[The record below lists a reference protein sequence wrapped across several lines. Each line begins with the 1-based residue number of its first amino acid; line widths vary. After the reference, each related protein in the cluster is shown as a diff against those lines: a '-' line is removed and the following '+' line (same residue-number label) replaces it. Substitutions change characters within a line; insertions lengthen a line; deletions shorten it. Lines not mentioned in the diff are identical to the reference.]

1 LQRRIQREIEV
12 QQQFNAA
19 RHPAAGDWSIDCC
32 YTLRSH
38 GSLRAENN
46 PMTFDLVET
55 LALCGLV
62 LFVGYSLQSGIPGL
76 ARLNI
81 PAPVIGGLLAALV
94 VVAIRALG
102 WPAPQFDT
110 TLQRPLL
117 VAFFTTLGFSASYAL
132 LRAGGAQVALLLALV
147 TGFAIVQNLVGIA
160 LALAFGLPPAMGVL
174 TGSVTLAGGPATG
187 LAFAPLF
194 EKAGVESAAT
204 IAVAMAMGGIVLGGL
219 VGGPVGTFL
228 IARRGLNGT
237 TSQPV
242 PAPVL
247 AHSSPPVIAEPIGE
261 DPSHVRLAL
270 KTLIIVLMAMWIGGG
285 ISRLISATGVTLPEY
300 IGAMLVAALIR
311 NVDDR
316 TRWFSLSHRALDL
329 LGAVALS
336 LFLAMA
342 LMTLDLTRLASIAG
356 PLLVMLAV
364 QVVLVAAVCLWP
376 VFPLLGRDYDAA
388 VTTGGFL
395 GFMLGT
401 TANAMA
407 VMRTLVERF
416 GPAPRAFL
424 VAPLVGAF
432 FLDFA
437 NALVITAFLNL
448 LQ

>member
-1 LQRRIQREIEV
+1 
-12 QQQFNAA
+12 
-19 RHPAAGDWSIDCC
+19 
-32 YTLRSH
+32 
-38 GSLRAENN
+38 
-46 PMTFDLVET
+46 MTFDLVET

-62 LFVGYSLQSGIPGL
+62 LFVGYSLQSSIPAL

-81 PAPVIGGLLAALV
+81 PAPVIGGLLAALA
-94 VVAIRALG
+94 VVAIRASG
-102 WPAPQFDT
+102 GPAPQFDT

-147 TGFAIVQNLVGIA
+147 TGFAIVQNLLGIA
-160 LALAFGLPPAMGVL
+160 LALAFGLPPAVGVL

-194 EKAGVESAAT
+194 EQAGVEAAAT

-228 IARRGLNGT
+228 IARRGLKGT
-237 TSQPV
+237 ASQLV
-242 PAPVL
+242 PAPVV
-247 AHSSPPVIAEPIGE
+247 APSSAPAIAEPAGD

-270 KTLIIVLMAMWIGGG
+270 KTLVIVLMAMWLGSG
-285 ISRLISATGVTLPEY
+285 ISGLITATGVTLPEY

-316 TRWFSLSHRALDL
+316 TRWFSLSRGALDL

-342 LMTLDLTRLASIAG
+342 LMTLDLTRLANIAG

>member
-1 LQRRIQREIEV
+1 
-12 QQQFNAA
+12 
-19 RHPAAGDWSIDCC
+19 
-32 YTLRSH
+32 
-38 GSLRAENN
+38 
-46 PMTFDLVET
+46 MTFGLIET

-62 LFVGYSLQSGIPGL
+62 LFVGYFLQSSVPGL
-76 ARLNI
+76 GRLNI
-81 PAPVIGGLLAALV
+81 PAPVIGGLLAAAV
-94 VVAIRALG
+94 VVVIRALG
-102 WPAPQFDT
+102 WSAPQFDT

-132 LRAGGAQVALLLALV
+132 LRAGGTQVVLLLALV
-147 TGFAIVQNLVGIA
+147 TGLAVIQNLVGIA
-160 LALAFGLPPAMGVL
+160 LAIGFGLPPALGVL
-174 TGSVTLAGGPATG
+174 TGSVTLTGGPATG

-204 IAVAMAMGGIVLGGL
+204 IAVATAMGGIVLGGL
-219 VGGPVGTFL
+219 IGGPVGTFL
-228 IARRGLNGT
+228 INRRGLKATASGT
-237 TSQPV
+237 IPQPD
-242 PAPVL
+242 
-247 AHSSPPVIAEPIGE
+247 SPRIVEHVGD
-261 DPSHVRLAL
+261 DPSHTRVAL
-270 KTLIIVLMAMWIGGG
+270 KTLVIVLVAMWIGSG
-285 ISRLISATGVTLPEY
+285 ISQLITATGVTLPEY
-300 IGAMLVAALIR
+300 IGAMLVAAVIR

-316 TRWFSLSHRALDL
+316 TRWFALSHGALDL

-342 LMTLDLTRLASIAG
+342 LMTLDLTRLANIAG

-364 QVVLVAAVCLWP
+364 QVVLVTVVCRWP
-376 VFPLLGRDYDAA
+376 VFQLLGRDYDAA
-388 VTTGGFL
+388 VTTGGFF

-437 NALVITAFLNL
+437 NALVITTFLNFL
-448 LQ
+448 A